1 MIYGMHMVDK
11 IVIPAAGLGQ
21 RLLTVTK
28 ELPKEM
34 LPIYALDNRGELCIK
49 PLFEQIFNQSYLE
62 GFRKY
67 CIIVGKQKR
76 AIEDHFTPDNDFL
89 KQLNSKN
96 CGVKDLKIF
105 YDHISNSTINWTNQL
120 GNFGFGHA
128 VLMAE
133 TFVGSDE
140 FVVEAGDTLILS
152 KNKLPLAKIKESK
165 LKEKYDATILIQE
178 VEDPRRYGVVSFKEK
193 NGEIILTKVVEKP
206 QKPES
211 NFIIQPIYH
220 FKPSI
225 FTMLKAIKF
234 GKRELQLTDGIQ
246 KLIQKGGTVKGIL
259 LKKSDIVID
268 IGTPE
273 SFWVAQKLSYKY
285 VSLSPK

>member
-1 MIYGMHMVDK
+1 MSKVDK
-11 IVIPAAGLGQ
+11 IVVPAAGLGQ

-34 LPIYALDNRGELCIK
+34 LPIFALDHNGEICIK
-49 PLFEQIFNQSYLE
+49 PLFEQIFNQSYQV
-62 GFRKY
+62 GFRKF

-76 AIEDHFTPDNDFL
+76 AIEDHFTPDYAFL
-89 KQLNSKN
+89 KEINFKKKS
-96 CGVKDLKIF
+96 VAKDLEIF
-105 YDHISNSTINWTNQL
+105 YNGVSNSTINWTNQL

-133 TFVGSDE
+133 TFVGNDE

-152 KNKLPLAKIKESK
+152 NNKVPLQKIRESE
-165 LKEKYDATILIQE
+165 LKGKYDATILIQE

-193 NGEIILTKVVEKP
+193 NGEIIITKVVEKP
-206 QKPES
+206 TKPES

-225 FTMLKAIKF
+225 FEMLKQIKF
-234 GKRELQLTDGIQ
+234 GKKELQLTDGIQ
-246 KLIQKGGTVKGIL
+246 RLIQKGGTVKGIL
-259 LKKSDIVID
+259 LKKTDVVLD
-268 IGTPE
+268 VGTPD
-273 SFWVAQKLSYKY
+273 SFWATQRLSYKY
-285 VSLSPK
+285 ANLSPR